1 MARNRKA
8 RHDFYILET
17 WEAGLVLTGT
27 EIKSVRAGK
36 VSLAGAYGVVRLGEV
51 WIEGLNIATYE
62 SRGYADHDPTRP
74 RKLLLH
80 KREVRRLIG
89 ALEQRG
95 LTLVPLDLHLS
106 NGWAKLTVGLA
117 RGKKAHDKRESL
129 KRRQAEREAA
139 RSMGRRR

>member
-8 RHDFYILET
+8 RHDFHILET

-36 VSLAGAYGVVRLGEV
+36 VSLAGAYGVVRRGEV
-51 WIEGLNIATYE
+51 WIEGLNIAVYE
-62 SRGYADHDPTRP
+62 SRGYADHEPARP

-80 KREVRRLIG
+80 KREMRRLIG

-106 NGWAKLTVGLA
+106 DGWAKLTVGLA
-117 RGKKAHDKRESL
+117 RGKKAHDKREAL